1 MRKTVRDVDVGNKK
15 VLVRVD
21 FNVPL
26 DARGRITSDSR
37 IRATLP
43 TIKYLLDRGAS
54 VILCSHLGRP
64 GGKRVEGLSLRVA
77 AQRLSELLDRPVEMA
92 TDCIGA
98 EVQKMAGNLETGEVL
113 MLENLR
119 FHPEEKD
126 NDDSFAQSLAGLAEI
141 YVNDAFGASHR
152 AHASIVGIPKHL
164 PAVSGLLLERE
175 IRTLGNLL
183 KNPDRPF
190 GGLFGGAKVSD
201 KVATL
206 ENLMKKL
213 DFLLIGG
220 AMAALFLK
228 AKGYEIGES
237 KIELEEVD
245 TARLLMEKMGSTE
258 TRLTLPVDLVV
269 AESIDSEANMET
281 VSTEKI
287 PPNMKI
293 VDIGPRTMRDFQE
306 KLQDCRTILW
316 NGPMGIYEVPL
327 FATGTKGIANY
338 LAELKATTIVAGGST
353 ADVIDDLALADKI
366 TFVSTG
372 GGAALEYLA
381 GASLPGMEALPEAQ
395 P

>member
-1 MRKTVRDVDVGNKK
+1 MKKTVRDVDITNKR

-26 DARGRITSDSR
+26 DEQGRITSDMR

-43 TIKYLLDRGAS
+43 TIGYLLERNAG

-64 GGKRVEGLSLRVA
+64 GGKRVDGLSLRVA
-77 AQRLSELLDRPVEMA
+77 TQHLSELLGRPVRMA
-92 TDCIGA
+92 TDCVGS
-98 EVQKMAGNLETGEVL
+98 EVEKMAGSLEQGEVL

-119 FHPEEKD
+119 FHPEEKGND
-126 NDDSFAQSLAGLAEI
+126 NSFARALANLAEI

-152 AHASIVGIPKHL
+152 AHASIVGVPEYL

-175 IRTLGNLL
+175 IKTLGSIME
-183 KNPDRPF
+183 NPDRPF

-201 KVATL
+201 KVGTL
-206 ENLMKKL
+206 ENLMNRL
-213 DFLLIGG
+213 DYLLIGG

-237 KIELEEVD
+237 ETELDQVD
-245 TARLLMEKMGSTE
+245 TAGSLMEKMAGAGVRFS
-258 TRLTLPVDLVV
+258 LPVDVVV
-269 AESIDSEANMET
+269 AESIDPNANMET
-281 VSTEKI
+281 VSTENV
-287 PPNMKI
+287 PSSMKI

-306 KLQDCRTILW
+306 KLRDCRTILW

-353 ADVIDDLALADKI
+353 ADVVDDLALTDKI

-372 GGAALEYLA
+372 GGAALEFLA
-381 GASLPGMEALPEAQ
+381 GASLPGMEALPDV
-395 P
+395 